1 MGKVSGRTIHFSFK
15 LCFQLRNL
23 ERHLM
28 GFYNRVNIEH
38 SPNVYSA
45 QLVMFLETNSN
56 SSRNI

>member
-15 LCFQLRNL
+15 LYNL
-23 ERHLM
+23 
-28 GFYNRVNIEH
+28 VNIEH

-45 QLVMFLETNSN
+45 QLVMFLETDSN

>member
-1 MGKVSGRTIHFSFK
+1 MSGRTIHFSFK